1 MDKNKNKVPDWV
13 ENVIYWGSISLV
25 LGQTLK
31 KIMSGEDLT
40 KSFDVTYSGGDNAIS
55 NSTK

>member
-40 KSFDVTYSGGDNAIS
+40 KSFDVTYSGGENAID